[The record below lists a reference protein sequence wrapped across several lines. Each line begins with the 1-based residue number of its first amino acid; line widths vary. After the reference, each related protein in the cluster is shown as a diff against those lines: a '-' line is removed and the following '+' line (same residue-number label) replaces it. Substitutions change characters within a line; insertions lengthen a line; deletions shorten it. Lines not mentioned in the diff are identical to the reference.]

1 MDQVFGAKAR
11 LNSGHWPTGS
21 GILAQS
27 GTGGVSGQGV
37 NGIHGISTTK
47 TTTTSGLGYGEK
59 TPQVETFFWLLWRDI
74 FRHTADNER
83 AFGWPSLLLLN
94 NPCRDVDAAVIGA
107 HLLLGRCKIVLSH
120 PQTVNVLATVNS
132 YSSSSN
138 QTARASVTS
147 RRRSDFTGRPSH
159 RVTARVVN
167 STNSSNSVSI
177 PVDFRIRTTWFHKVS
192 DSL

>member
-47 TTTTSGLGYGEK
+47 TTTTRGGMGTKRLRWRRSW
-59 TPQVETFFWLLWRDI
+59 FLWRDV

-147 RRRSDFTGRPSH
+147 RRRSDFTGRPSR

-177 PVDFRIRTTWFHKVS
+177 PIDFRIRTTWFHKVS